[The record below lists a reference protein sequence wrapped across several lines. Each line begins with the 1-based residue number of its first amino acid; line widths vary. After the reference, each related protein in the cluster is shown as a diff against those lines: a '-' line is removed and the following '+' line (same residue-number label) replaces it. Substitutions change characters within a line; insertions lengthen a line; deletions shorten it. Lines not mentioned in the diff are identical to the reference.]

1 MRMEDPFNVYVTGQN
16 YIQVKIWNLDLLTLN
31 LLCFLA
37 LIIHELGLG
46 DRKLRNKLGSNILT
60 WI

>member
-1 MRMEDPFNVYVTGQN
+1 MRMEDPFNVSVTGQN
-16 YIQVKIWNLDLLTLN
+16 YIQVKILNLPRLTLN

-60 WI
+60 

>member
-16 YIQVKIWNLDLLTLN
+16 YSQVKIFEPRLTLN

-37 LIIHELGLG
+37 LIIHELFRAKRQ
-46 DRKLRNKLGSNILT
+46 RKLRNNLGSNILT
-60 WI
+60 

>member
-1 MRMEDPFNVYVTGQN
+1 MEDPFNVYVTGQN

-60 WI
+60 